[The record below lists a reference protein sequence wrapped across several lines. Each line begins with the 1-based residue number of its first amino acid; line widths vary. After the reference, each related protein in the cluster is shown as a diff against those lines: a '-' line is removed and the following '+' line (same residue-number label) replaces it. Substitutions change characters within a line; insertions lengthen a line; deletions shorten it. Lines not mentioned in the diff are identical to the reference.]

1 MPAPHAAVVL
11 RRPLPVEVL
20 DADGAPVGVDGRGM
34 VSAPLA
40 QLSSGGAAPVSVEG
54 WAGPWVLDER
64 WWDPVA
70 HRRRARFQV
79 VLADGSAHLLAIE
92 AGTWW
97 LEATYD

>member
-1 MPAPHAAVVL
+1 
-11 RRPLPVEVL
+11 
-20 DADGAPVGVDGRGM
+20 VGVDGRGT
-34 VSAPLA
+34 VSAHP
-40 QLSSGGAAPVSVEG
+40 SRVVVGGGTSVAVRG
-54 WAGPWVLDER
+54 WAGPWVVDER

-79 VLADGSAHLLAIE
+79 VLADGSAHLLAVE